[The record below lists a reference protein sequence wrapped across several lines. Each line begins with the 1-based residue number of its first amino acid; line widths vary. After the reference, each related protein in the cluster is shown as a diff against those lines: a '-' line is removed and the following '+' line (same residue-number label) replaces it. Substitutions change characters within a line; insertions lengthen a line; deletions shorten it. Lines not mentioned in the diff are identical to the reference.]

1 MMEVVK
7 FKMGKPEKYDF
18 SGWATRCNVKCSD
31 GRTILKHAFKD
42 DDGKVV
48 PLVWN
53 HNHVEAD
60 NVLGHACLE
69 AREEGIY
76 AYCSFN
82 DTDQGKNAKELV
94 QHGDITALS
103 IFANKLQQ
111 NNNREVMHG
120 IIREVSLVLA
130 GANPGASIDY
140 VVAHA
145 DDSESEEATIYND
158 ENALEMFHAETQE
171 NNPAPENKE
180 DLENKEDNQ
189 DQQSTPEN
197 DQQLDKNPV
206 EENKPESDPN
216 QENLEHKDDPAKEEK
231 KEKNIK
237 DILDSMTEEQREVLY
252 FLVGMAHEEA
262 KNGGK
267 EEMKHNA
274 FDEIKNDKGEVL
286 THSEFV
292 EIMAE
297 AKKNGSLRD
306 TFLAHGIT
314 DVGNLFPEDKAVN
327 NGPFTVSRNMEWVAK
342 VMNAVHHTPF
352 ARVKSFYFNI
362 TGEQARAK
370 GYVKG
375 NQKVEEVVAA
385 LKRSTPPQTVYKL
398 QKIDRDDVIDI
409 TDFDVIAYLKSEMR
423 VMLDEE
429 LARAFLIGDGRSV
442 DSNDKINPLN
452 IRPVWQ
458 DSETYTVK
466 RVLERGEGNFA
477 KDFIK
482 DIIRSRKLYKGSG
495 NPTLFTT
502 EDMLTEM
509 LLIEDGQG
517 RVIYDTVERLK
528 TALRV
533 SDIVTVEVMEGAY
546 RRDSS
551 YQYNLLGLL
560 VNMRDYNVGAD
571 KGGNVS
577 MFDDFDINYNKYE
590 YLIETRC
597 SGALVKPYSAIS
609 FEEKTSF

>member
-1 MMEVVK
+1 
-7 FKMGKPEKYDF
+7 MGKPEKFDF
-18 SGWATRCNVKCSD
+18 SGWATKYNVKCSY

-42 DDGKVV
+42 DDTKVI

-60 NVLGHACLE
+60 NVLGHAYLE
-69 AREEGIY
+69 ERDEGIY
-76 AYCSFN
+76 AYCSLN

-94 QHGDITALS
+94 QHGDITSLS
-103 IFANKLQQ
+103 IFANKLKQ
-111 NNNREVMHG
+111 NSNKEVMHG

-158 ENALEMFHAETQE
+158 ENALEMFHAEKEEGKGEHEME
-171 NNPAPENKE
+171 NNP
-180 DLENKEDNQ
+180 
-189 DQQSTPEN
+189 
-197 DQQLDKNPV
+197 NP
-206 EENKPESDPN
+206 NPN
-216 QENLEHKDDPAKEEK
+216 ETLEHKEENSAPAKEKTVQE
-231 KEKNIK
+231 I
-237 DILDSMTEEQREVLY
+237 IDSMSDEQKDVLY
-252 FLVGMAHEEA
+252 LLVGAAAEEA

-274 FDEIKNDKGEVL
+274 FDEITNDKGEVL

-292 EIMAE
+292 EIIAE
-297 AKKNGSLRD
+297 AKQKGSVKD
-306 TFLAHGIT
+306 AFLAHGIT
-314 DVGNLFPEDKAVN
+314 DIGNLFPEDKAVG
-327 NGPFTVSRNMEWVAK
+327 GPATVSRNMDWVAK
-342 VMNAVHHTPF
+342 VMGAVHHTPF
-352 ARVKSFYFNI
+352 ARVKSSLIDI

-385 LKRSTPPQTVYKL
+385 LKRSTSPQTVYKL

-452 IRPVWQ
+452 IRPVWG

-466 RVLERGEGNFA
+466 RVLERAEGASDEAFA
-477 KDFIK
+477 KAFIK
-482 DIIRSRKLYKGSG
+482 DVIRARKLYKGSG

-502 EDMLTEM
+502 EDMLTNM
-509 LLIEDGQG
+509 LLIEDKNE
-517 RVIYDTVERLK
+517 RVIYDTVEKLK

-533 SDIVTVEVMEGAY
+533 SDIVTVEVMEGAN
-546 RRDSS
+546 RRDGS

-571 KGGNVS
+571 KGGNVN
-577 MFDDFDINYNKYE
+577 MFDDFDINLNKYE

-597 SGALVKPYSAIS
+597 SGALVKPFSAIS

>member
-1 MMEVVK
+1 MA
-7 FKMGKPEKYDF
+7 KPEKYDF
-18 SGWATRCNVKCSD
+18 SGWATKYNIKCSD

-42 DDGKVV
+42 DNDKTI

-60 NVLGHACLE
+60 NVLGHAYLE
-69 AREEGIY
+69 EKDEGIY

-94 QHGDITALS
+94 QHKDITSLS
-103 IFANKLQQ
+103 IFANKLKQ
-111 NNNREVMHG
+111 NSNKEVMHG
-120 IIREVSLVLA
+120 TIREVSLVLA

-140 VVAHA
+140 VLEHA
-145 DDSESEEATIYND
+145 DDSESENATIYND
-158 ENALEMFHAETQE
+158 EDALEMFHTNTDNIE
-171 NNPAPENKE
+171 NP
-180 DLENKEDNQ
+180 
-189 DQQSTPEN
+189 
-197 DQQLDKNPV
+197 
-206 EENKPESDPN
+206 EENKDVPN
-216 QENLEHKDDPAKEEK
+216 NQEENLEHTEEQPVVKNNSVESEK
-231 KEKNIK
+231 KEEIPNDQEENLEHNAESKKQEKTVREI
-237 DILDSMTEEQREVLY
+237 IDSMDENQKNVLY
-252 FLVGMAHEEA
+252 LLVGAAYEEA
-262 KNGGK
+262 KNGGNLD
-267 EEMKHNA
+267 MKHNA
-274 FDEIKNDKGEVL
+274 FDNIKNDKGEVL
-286 THSEFV
+286 THSEFDQ
-292 EIMAE
+292 IITE
-297 AKKNGSLRD
+297 AKRNGSVKEA
-306 TFLAHGIT
+306 FLAHSIT
-314 DVGNLFPEDKAVN
+314 DVGNLFPEDKAVG
-327 NGPFTVSRNMEWVAK
+327 GPATVSRNMEWVAK
-342 VMNAVHHTPF
+342 VMGAVHHTPF
-352 ARVKSFYFNI
+352 ARVKSSYFNI

-466 RVLERGEGNFA
+466 RVLERAEGASDEEFA
-477 KDFIK
+477 KAFIK
-482 DIIRSRKLYKGSG
+482 DVIRARKLYKGSG

-502 EDMLTEM
+502 EDMLTNM
-509 LLIEDGQG
+509 LLIEDKNE
-517 RVIYDTVERLK
+517 RVIYDTVEKLK

-533 SDIVTVEVMEGAY
+533 SDIVTVEVMEGAN

-571 KGGNVS
+571 KGGAVN
-577 MFDDFDINYNKYE
+577 MFDDFDINFNKYE

>member
-1 MMEVVK
+1 MEVVK

-18 SGWATRCNVKCSD
+18 SGWATKCNVKCSD

-42 DDGKVV
+42 DDGKTV

-53 HNHVEAD
+53 HNHVEAE

-69 AREEGIY
+69 SREEGIY

-82 DTDQGKNAKELV
+82 DTEQGKNAKELV
-94 QHGDITALS
+94 QHGDITSLS

-111 NNNREVMHG
+111 NTNKEVMHG

-158 ENALEMFHAETQE
+158 ENALEMFHAD
-171 NNPAPENKE
+171 PENP
-180 DLENKEDNQ
+180 N
-189 DQQSTPEN
+189 PEE
-197 DQQLDKNPV
+197 QK
-206 EENKPESDPN
+206 DPN
-216 QENLEHKDDPAKEEK
+216 LEHKDPDNPNPEEHKDPDNPNPEENLEHKDDPAKKEEK
-231 KEKNIK
+231 DKTVQ
-237 DILDSMTEEQREVLY
+237 DVLDTMNEEQLNVLY
-252 FLVGMAHEEA
+252 LLVGAAHEEA

-292 EIMAE
+292 EIITE
-297 AKKNGSLRD
+297 AKQKGSVKD
-306 TFLAHGIT
+306 AFLAHGIT
-314 DVGNLFPEDKAVN
+314 DIGNLFPEDKAVG
-327 NGPFTVSRNMEWVAK
+327 GPATVSRNMEWVAK
-342 VMNAVHHTPF
+342 VMGAVHHTPV
-352 ARVKSFYFNI
+352 ARVKSSLIDI

-385 LKRSTPPQTVYKL
+385 LKRSTSPQTVYKL

-452 IRPVWQ
+452 IRPVWG

-466 RVLERGEGNFA
+466 RVLEKAEGASDEAFA
-477 KDFIK
+477 KAFIK
-482 DIIRSRKLYKGSG
+482 DVIRARKLYKGSG

-502 EDMLTEM
+502 EDMLTNM
-509 LLIEDGQG
+509 LLIEDKNE
-517 RVIYDTVERLK
+517 RVIYDTVEKLK

-533 SDIVTVEVMEGAY
+533 SDIVTVEVMEGAN
-546 RRDSS
+546 RRDAS

-571 KGGNVS
+571 KGGNVN
-577 MFDDFDINYNKYE
+577 MFDDFDINLNKYE

-597 SGALVKPYSAIS
+597 SGALVKPFSAIS